1 MKLKTKYEKIVNE
14 YLRIFIEKQGFD
26 AENCYWIGDKI
37 GEIFSVNEQY
47 YFSLQDIR
55 FDVDNNIKAGAIT
68 DWQDEAINN
77 KNKRHINYENYIKLN
92 EGNIHNCRT

>member
-14 YLRIFIEKQGFD
+14 YLNIFIEKQGFD

-92 EGNIHNCRT
+92 EENIHNCRT